1 MAMFEF
7 LSNVWKWMNDN
18 GGALGAIIPL
28 LIALIAVTWSF
39 LSYLSLKKKDLHQKR
54 MELYHNLIYR
64 LVARDPTKGLYLDSQ
79 IAIVYE

>member
-1 MAMFEF
+1 
-7 LSNVWKWMNDN
+7 MNDN
-18 GGALGAIIPL
+18 GGRSRNYSVVNRINRCYMVFPFLFIPQ
-28 LIALIAVTWSF
+28 
-39 LSYLSLKKKDLHQKR
+39 KKDLHQKR